1 MPRGRS
7 RSTGLP
13 GAQAIA
19 LVEACSDLITI
30 HERSGT
36 LIYISPSVRYTLGY
50 SPHELVGRRIT
61 DIVPMADEAA
71 VRAAFSRTLQKRN
84 ATCTVTYHLRTKKGT
99 YIWVET
105 RLTNL
110 GERSTLGAI
119 LGVSRDI
126 TDRKSAELQRV
137 EQQRRL
143 FSLAHAP
150 RTLMWLTDVQGQR
163 IYFNTPWLRFT
174 GKGLREQYGLG
185 WMKRVHGR
193 DRQRY
198 IDTYSTHA
206 KKLRPFVHEYRI
218 RHRSGSYRW
227 IRESAVPRFT
237 EQAVFEG
244 YTGSCFD
251 ITDMKDIQRKLRK
264 KMDELARLKFAV
276 DHLADHMV
284 VTLADGTIIYANDA
298 AVRATGYTKQEMLGR
313 QHGSRDL
320 WGGYM
325 TPDFY
330 AMLWHTVKTKRLPY
344 SGYVLNRHKSGEFYA
359 VLLRVHPLITTSG
372 RVRYLAALER
382 EAPMDKV
389 NPEYVNAPQQT
400 LLTPHKDRA
409 QRPKRA

>member
-1 MPRGRS
+1 
-7 RSTGLP
+7 
-13 GAQAIA
+13 
-19 LVEACSDLITI
+19 
-30 HERSGT
+30 
-36 LIYISPSVRYTLGY
+36 
-50 SPHELVGRRIT
+50 
-61 DIVPMADEAA
+61 
-71 VRAAFSRTLQKRN
+71 
-84 ATCTVTYHLRTKKGT
+84 
-99 YIWVET
+99 
-105 RLTNL
+105 
-110 GERSTLGAI
+110 
-119 LGVSRDI
+119 
-126 TDRKSAELQRV
+126 
-137 EQQRRL
+137 
-143 FSLAHAP
+143 
-150 RTLMWLTDVQGQR
+150 
-163 IYFNTPWLRFT
+163 
-174 GKGLREQYGLG
+174 
-185 WMKRVHGR
+185 
-193 DRQRY
+193 
-198 IDTYSTHA
+198 
-206 KKLRPFVHEYRI
+206 
-218 RHRSGSYRW
+218 
-227 IRESAVPRFT
+227 
-237 EQAVFEG
+237 
-244 YTGSCFD
+244 
-251 ITDMKDIQRKLRK
+251 MKDIQRKLRK